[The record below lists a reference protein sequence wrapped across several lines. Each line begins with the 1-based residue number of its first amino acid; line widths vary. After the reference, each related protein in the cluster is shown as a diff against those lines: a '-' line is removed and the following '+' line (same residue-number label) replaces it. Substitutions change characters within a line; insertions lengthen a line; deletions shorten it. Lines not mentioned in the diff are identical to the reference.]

1 MEIKLKVMA
10 MPIRMLWMNRYANIY
25 QSVGFDGMYLIHA
38 NTAAFEKLVL
48 QFLCN
53 HATAELGNITKAN
66 DHCPQSGV

>member
-38 NTAAFEKLVL
+38 NTAAFEKT
-48 QFLCN
+48 C
-53 HATAELGNITKAN
+53 TAISMQPCDSRIGQHN
-66 DHCPQSGV
+66 